1 MTRERRRPITRR
13 RRPRRIPHTAW
24 WWAAGI
30 GAIVLAWLGWMV
42 LRPTPGAEEAGIPIA
57 TWVGRPAPVL
67 EFPDAEGR
75 RYKVPQP
82 GRATVIIFHMGFY

>member
-1 MTRERRRPITRR
+1 
-13 RRPRRIPHTAW
+13 
-24 WWAAGI
+24 
-30 GAIVLAWLGWMV
+30 MV